1 MSKNLPLGDRLPRY
15 GGGGACARGGAVARR
30 AGGREPRLCPKPS
43 CLREALS
50 PTACGR
56 SPLPE
61 GAKEFFDNL
70 PAPFRGGMKA
80 VTHIKKIFIYTK
92 ETTIMQKKFKI
103 EVDCANCA
111 AKIET
116 AIKELP
122 GVKNASVSF
131 MAQKLLLEA
140 DDDKFDAVL
149 KDAVKVAKKVEP
161 DFEIE
166 L

>member
-1 MSKNLPLGDRLPRY
+1 
-15 GGGGACARGGAVARR
+15 
-30 AGGREPRLCPKPS
+30 
-43 CLREALS
+43 
-50 PTACGR
+50 
-56 SPLPE
+56 
-61 GAKEFFDNL
+61 
-70 PAPFRGGMKA
+70 
-80 VTHIKKIFIYTK
+80 
-92 ETTIMQKKFKI
+92 MQKTFKI

-149 KDAVKVAKKVEP
+149 KDAVKAAKKVEP

>member
-1 MSKNLPLGDRLPRY
+1 
-15 GGGGACARGGAVARR
+15 
-30 AGGREPRLCPKPS
+30 
-43 CLREALS
+43 
-50 PTACGR
+50 
-56 SPLPE
+56 
-61 GAKEFFDNL
+61 
-70 PAPFRGGMKA
+70 
-80 VTHIKKIFIYTK
+80 
-92 ETTIMQKKFKI
+92 MQKKFKI

-140 DDDKFDAVL
+140 DDDKFDTVL

>member
-1 MSKNLPLGDRLPRY
+1 
-15 GGGGACARGGAVARR
+15 
-30 AGGREPRLCPKPS
+30 
-43 CLREALS
+43 
-50 PTACGR
+50 
-56 SPLPE
+56 
-61 GAKEFFDNL
+61 
-70 PAPFRGGMKA
+70 
-80 VTHIKKIFIYTK
+80 
-92 ETTIMQKKFKI
+92 MQKKFKI

-131 MAQKLLLEA
+131 MAQKMLLEA

-149 KDAVKVAKKVEP
+149 KDAKKVEP

>member
-1 MSKNLPLGDRLPRY
+1 
-15 GGGGACARGGAVARR
+15 
-30 AGGREPRLCPKPS
+30 
-43 CLREALS
+43 
-50 PTACGR
+50 
-56 SPLPE
+56 
-61 GAKEFFDNL
+61 
-70 PAPFRGGMKA
+70 
-80 VTHIKKIFIYTK
+80 
-92 ETTIMQKKFKI
+92 MQKIYNI

-116 AIKELP
+116 AVKALP

-140 DDDKFDAVL
+140 DDAQFQRVLQQAVR
-149 KDAVKVAKKVEP
+149 AAKKIEP

>member
-1 MSKNLPLGDRLPRY
+1 
-15 GGGGACARGGAVARR
+15 
-30 AGGREPRLCPKPS
+30 
-43 CLREALS
+43 
-50 PTACGR
+50 
-56 SPLPE
+56 
-61 GAKEFFDNL
+61 
-70 PAPFRGGMKA
+70 
-80 VTHIKKIFIYTK
+80 
-92 ETTIMQKKFKI
+92 MQKKFKI
-103 EVDCANCA
+103 KVDCANCA
-111 AKIET
+111 AKIQT